1 MPAIDTQLYDK
12 YKLQGNSTQK
22 NSNELLQDDFLTLM
36 TTQLKHQ
43 DPMKP
48 MENGEFLG
56 QMAQFSTVS
65 GLEKLQKSFTSLA
78 NSMQSNQTLS
88 AANLIGKEVLAEGNS
103 ASLQGETTTIK
114 GAVRLPA
121 STSDITVT
129 ILDSTGKPV
138 RKINLGS
145 QQEGIHEFTWDGKTT
160 DGKTAP
166 RGNYRFS
173 AEFAIDAGKT
183 ESAQTLLY
191 SKIESINI
199 NEGTIQLNTADG
211 KSHKLS
217 EVTQIG

>member
-12 YKLQGNSTQK
+12 YKLQGNGVQK
-22 NSNELLQDDFLTLM
+22 KSNELLQDDFLTLM

-65 GLEKLQKSFTSLA
+65 GLEKLQKSFSSLA
-78 NSMQSNQTLS
+78 NSMQSNQALS
-88 AANLIGKEVLAEGNS
+88 AANLIGKDVLA
-103 ASLQGETTTIK
+103 ASDTAILQAEKTTVK
-114 GAVRLPA
+114 GAVKIPA
-121 STSDITVT
+121 STSDVTVT

-138 RKINLGS
+138 QQINLGP
-145 QQEGIHEFTWDGKTT
+145 QQEGIHAFTWDGKTQ
-160 DGKTAP
+160 DGKTAA
-166 RGNYRFS
+166 RGTYRFS
-173 AEFAIDAGKT
+173 AEFSVDAGKT

-191 SKIESINI
+191 SKIESVNV
-199 NEGTIQLNTADG
+199 NEGNIQLNTADG
-211 KSHKLS
+211 NSHKLS